1 MKSKKW
7 KNIKHNIEKNMP
19 DEQKQ
24 KYKEARKDKYYNIND
39 EQK

>member
-1 MKSKKW
+1 M
-7 KNIKHNIEKNMP
+7 EEYQTQYRKNMP

-24 KYKEARKDKYYNIND
+24 KYKEARKDKYHNIND